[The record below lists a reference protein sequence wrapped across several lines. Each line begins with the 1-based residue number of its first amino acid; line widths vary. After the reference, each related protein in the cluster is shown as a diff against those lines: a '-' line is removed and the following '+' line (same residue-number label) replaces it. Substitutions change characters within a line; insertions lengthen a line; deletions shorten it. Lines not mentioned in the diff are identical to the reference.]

1 MNSRAAAQSLN
12 ALVDHLRTRREA
24 ILESWRRLV
33 DNDPQ
38 LTTAATL
45 PKVQF
50 YDHIPEVLD
59 ALEERLL
66 AADSWEHR
74 DAPPASEQG
83 AALHGL
89 QRWQQGYNQRET
101 IREWAHLNQ
110 ALVDELEKF
119 AESMPEPQVMRF
131 ARRTLASLIGDGV
144 SESAMQ
150 YAELRQADAA
160 SRAIEL
166 KRALEA
172 VNALEQQRAKTWREA
187 AHDLRGNVGVL
198 RTAVALLESEATS
211 PEARTQSMEVLR
223 RSVHSL
229 HGLLSD
235 LINLSRLEAGQES
248 QNVTTF
254 DAAAVLRAMCESL
267 RPVAAESNLF
277 LRTEGPQSLQ
287 VQGDEVKVTRI
298 AQNLLLNSLRYT
310 DRGGVVVSW
319 EACGTQQRP
328 QWRMSIAD
336 TGPGI
341 AGAPGAAP
349 IVRKLEEATREQVGA
364 EAQELSHSAVPH
376 AEATKQESHGEGIG
390 LMIVK
395 RLCELLDASLELQS
409 QPDLGTTFRVTF
421 PRRYTQH

>member
-24 ILESWRRLV
+24 ILENWRRLV
-33 DNDPQ
+33 DNDPL
-38 LTTAATL
+38 LTTAGAL

-59 ALEERLL
+59 AFEERLV
-66 AADSWEHR
+66 AADAWEHR
-74 DAPPASEQG
+74 DAPPASERG

-198 RTAVALLESEATS
+198 RTAVALLESERAS

-229 HGLLSD
+229 HALLSD

-254 DAAAVLRAMCESL
+254 DAAATLRALCESL
-267 RPVAAESNLF
+267 RPVAAERNLF

-298 AQNLLLNSLRYT
+298 AQNLLLNALRYT
-310 DRGGVVVSW
+310 ERGGVVVSW
-319 EACGTQQRP
+319 EECGTQQRP

-341 AGAPGAAP
+341 GTAPAAAP
-349 IVRKLEEATREQVGA
+349 IVRKLEEAAREQVGA
-364 EAQELSHSAVPH
+364 EAQDLSDSAVPH
-376 AEATKQESHGEGIG
+376 TDATQEESHGEGIG

-421 PRRYTQH
+421 PRRYIQH